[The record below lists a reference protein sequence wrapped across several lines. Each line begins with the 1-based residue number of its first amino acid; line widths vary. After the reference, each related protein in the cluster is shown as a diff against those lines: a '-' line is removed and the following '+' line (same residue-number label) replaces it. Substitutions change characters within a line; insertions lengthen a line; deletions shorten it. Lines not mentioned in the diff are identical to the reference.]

1 MAVTE
6 KKATNQHPLANCM
19 SDAQF
24 EAFMDRA
31 FPSLTKDYG
40 YAIVVLSHG
49 FVYVGDVTLVGDELA
64 IGRALNV
71 RQWGTSKGLGQLTIE
86 GPQKETV
93 LDRCGGIT
101 APRLALI
108 HIMGVTPAAKKNWEK
123 NPVLVGH
130 N

>member
-1 MAVTE
+1 MAPKSNAAV
-6 KKATNQHPLANCM
+6 QHPQANVM

-24 EAFMDRA
+24 DAFMGRA
-31 FPSLTKDYG
+31 FPHLVKDYG
-40 YAIVVLSHG
+40 YQIVVLSHG
-49 FVYVGDVTLVGDELA
+49 FVYVGDVSMVGEEIS

-71 RQWGTSKGLGQLTIE
+71 RQWGTTKGLGQLTID

-101 APRLALI
+101 APKLALI
-108 HIMGVTPAAKKNWEK
+108 HMMKVTPQAQKNWEK
-123 NPVLVGH
+123 NPILIGH